1 MSTTSPYTKYYHGN
15 TIGVGRRIAMEI
27 KNAITEGRLEDIV
40 T

>member
-1 MSTTSPYTKYYHGN
+1 M
-15 TIGVGRRIAMEI
+15 GVGRRIAMEI